1 MDKLTPYSPPVGLD
15 EQAATR
21 LAELFSTLSDARRVQ
36 IIAALLSGPMDVQTL
51 AGIVGISESGVSH
64 HLRGLRQMHLV
75 RFSKQGRHVIYSIED
90 EHVADLFRRGLEHIQ
105 HG

>member
-1 MDKLTPYSPPVGLD
+1 MDKRNPFPTTTGLD
-15 EQAATR
+15 ELQATR

-51 AGIVGISESGVSH
+51 AGVVGISESGISH

-75 RFSKQGRHVIYSIED
+75 TFSKQGRHVIYSLED
-90 EHVADLFRRGLEHIQ
+90 EHVADLFRRGLEHVL
-105 HG
+105 HD